1 MKWLS
6 DNVLKHLQQVS
17 EMPGLPGARYRLGE
31 VLGRGGMGV
40 VYRAH
45 DSELQRDVALK
56 VLSIADTDSERM
68 QREARVLAR
77 IEHPGIV
84 PIHDVGTLEDGRVF
98 YTMKLVRGAR
108 LDAYCRQPHAL
119 PDLLRLFQRI
129 CEPVAFA
136 HSQGVVHRD
145 LKPANIMVGH
155 FGEVLV
161 MDWGVARVLSEPEQ
175 DGAVIGTRQYMS
187 PEQAAGANADIDAR
201 SDVYALGRIL
211 ENLLGGRAPSP
222 AVGPLADPLGSG
234 HGRPPR
240 SRGTALQSIARKAT
254 ATERDA
260 RYPTALALAEDIG
273 RYLDGLP
280 VSAHPESILDRIR
293 RVLGNNKTLAALI
306 IAYLTMRI
314 LLFWFAR
321 T

>member
-1 MKWLS
+1 M
-6 DNVLKHLQQVS
+6 
-17 EMPGLPGARYRLGE
+17 
-31 VLGRGGMGV
+31 
-40 VYRAH
+40 
-45 DSELQRDVALK
+45 
-56 VLSIADTDSERM
+56 
-68 QREARVLAR
+68 
-77 IEHPGIV
+77 
-84 PIHDVGTLEDGRVF
+84 
-98 YTMKLVRGAR
+98 
-108 LDAYCRQPHAL
+108 
-119 PDLLRLFQRI
+119 
-129 CEPVAFA
+129 
-136 HSQGVVHRD
+136 
-145 LKPANIMVGH
+145 
-155 FGEVLV
+155 
-161 MDWGVARVLSEPEQ
+161 LSEPEQ

-211 ENLLGGRAPSP
+211 ENLLG
-222 AVGPLADPLGSG
+222 PLADPGRSG

-260 RYPTALALAEDIG
+260 RYPTALALVEDIG

-306 IAYLTMRI
+306 LAYLTMRI